1 MSRNIS
7 EKKIM
12 KEKTILKSKK
22 SITLQTEKEKRIYNK
37 S

>member
-7 EKKIM
+7 EKKII
-12 KEKTILKSKK
+12 KEKAILKSKK
-22 SITLQTEKEKRIYNK
+22 SITLQAEKEKRIYNK